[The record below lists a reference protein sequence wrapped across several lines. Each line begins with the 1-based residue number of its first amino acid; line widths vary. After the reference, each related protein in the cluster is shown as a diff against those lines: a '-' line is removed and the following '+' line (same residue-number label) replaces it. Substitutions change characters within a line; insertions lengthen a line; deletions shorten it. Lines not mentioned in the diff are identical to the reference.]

1 MYSKRDVD
9 GRKQLEAQLKS
20 RKSSQRLQLLGTGK
34 AGETVEVPIA
44 ALQLLISLLL
54 EMPHGHAQVKVAR

>member
-20 RKSSQRLQLLGTGK
+20 RKSSQRLQLL
-34 AGETVEVPIA
+34 
-44 ALQLLISLLL
+44 ISLLL
-54 EMPHGHAQVKVAR
+54 EMSHGHAQVKVAG